1 MKEIKKFNII
11 DRSLDMEKI
20 IRTNIGLFALQERL
34 KEEEIYVSSFGII
47 QCIDVYL
54 RTLLLC
60 NEARDRFDMTNKA
73 NTPLVLKKCT
83 CESIEKFH
91 QNFVNGTCAFS
102 EEEAFNIM
110 VTISDTYVKQSR
122 RFLMKDFN
130 YIINNSSIV
139 FDLVKK
145 YVDDIFALLKQEID
159 DDTSSVHLDIL
170 IGGIGISF
178 SNFKDTVN
186 SYTLRIRS
194 NVFAKEYD

>member
-60 NEARDRFDMTNKA
+60 NEARDRFDMANKA
-73 NTPLVLKKCT
+73 DTPLVLKKCT
-83 CESIEKFH
+83 YESIEKFH

-130 YIINNSSIV
+130 YVINNSSMV

>member
-34 KEEEIYVSSFGII
+34 EEEGIYVSSFGIV

-83 CESIEKFH
+83 YESIEKFH
-91 QNFVNGTCAFS
+91 QNFVRIS
-102 EEEAFNIM
+102 MM
-110 VTISDTYVKQSR
+110 VCVHFLKKRHSVLCLPQSMNV
-122 RFLMKDFN
+122 L
-130 YIINNSSIV
+130 IV
-139 FDLVKK
+139 PEDC
-145 YVDDIFALLKQEID
+145 Y
-159 DDTSSVHLDIL
+159 
-170 IGGIGISF
+170 
-178 SNFKDTVN
+178 
-186 SYTLRIRS
+186 
-194 NVFAKEYD
+194 